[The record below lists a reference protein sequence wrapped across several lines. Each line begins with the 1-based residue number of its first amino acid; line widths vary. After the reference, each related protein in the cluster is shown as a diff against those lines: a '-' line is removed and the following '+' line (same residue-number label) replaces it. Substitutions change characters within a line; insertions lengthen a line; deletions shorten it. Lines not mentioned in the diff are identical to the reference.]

1 MYMHIPT
8 EAFLSS
14 RPASIS
20 TVGKP
25 DNILAP
31 VFFSLLSR
39 SFALNPDWQNL
50 ELSTF
55 SIPKINKFQLY
66 KCLPRLN
73 CIFGAPANMLF
84 ALPRKYFAEN
94 PD

>member
-25 DNILAP
+25 DNIL
-31 VFFSLLSR
+31 VVDLSM
-39 SFALNPDWQNL
+39 SFALNPDWQKL

-55 SIPKINKFQLY
+55 SIPKINKFQQY